1 MALKQIMTNKMLKE
15 KLKSWNLIL
24 ASNSPRRQNLL
35 RQLGVQFKVNV
46 KPVEEIFPEKLSGH
60 QISDYLSLLK
70 ANEFNDDLRPND
82 LLITSDTIVWHHN
95 NPLGKP
101 TSLKHAVEMLQSL
114 SESTHEVITSVCF
127 TSKKKQKIFN
137 DSTKVTFHKI
147 KNDEIEFYINN
158 FNPLDKAGAY
168 GIQDWIGQI
177 GIKKIEGSFFNVMGF
192 PLHLVYKNLLE
203 F

>member
-1 MALKQIMTNKMLKE
+1 MVLNKITTNEMLKE

-35 RQLGVQFKVNV
+35 KQLGVDFKVNI
-46 KPVEEIFPEKLSGH
+46 KPIEEIFPEKLTSH
-60 QISDYLSLLK
+60 QIPDYLSLLK
-70 ANEFNDDLRPND
+70 ANEFNGDLKPND
-82 LLITSDTIVWHHN
+82 LLITSDTIVWHQN
-95 NPLGKP
+95 KALGKP
-101 TSLKHAVEMLQSL
+101 TSPKHAVKMLQSL
-114 SESTHEVITSVCF
+114 SASTHEVITSVCLKS
-127 TSKKKQKIFN
+127 TKKQKIFN
-137 DSTKVTFHKI
+137 DSTKVTFREI
-147 KNDEIEFYINN
+147 KNDEIKFYINN